1 VGSSLHGVEEPTV
14 VSLLTRQLRL
24 KLYKE
29 NLMGK
34 TNSTPPRDAI
44 ALLTEDHQRVRE
56 LLGEMEETTERAVR
70 KREEL
75 LATIEQE
82 LEIHTKIEGDIFY
95 PAFRDAAKKK
105 DDKDLYYEALE
116 EHHVVDMVMPEFKE
130 TKADSEEF
138 GAKAKVL
145 KDLVEHHA
153 GEEEKEMFPRAKKL
167 MDREQLLDLGQQL
180 VQAKASLMSEG
191 AKARR

>member
-1 VGSSLHGVEEPTV
+1 M
-14 VSLLTRQLRL
+14 R
-24 KLYKE
+24 
-29 NLMGK
+29 K
-34 TNSTPPRDAI
+34 TNGTPPKDAI
-44 ALLTEDHQRVRE
+44 TLLTEDHQRVRE
-56 LLGEMEETTERAVR
+56 LLGEMEETTERAVS

-75 LATIEQE
+75 LATIKQE
-82 LEIHTKIEGDIFY
+82 LEIHTKIEEDIFY

-105 DDKDLYYEALE
+105 DDKDLYALE
-116 EHHVVDMVMPEFKE
+116 EHHVVDMVMPEIKK

-180 VQAKASLMSEG
+180 AQARDSLMSEG

>member
-1 VGSSLHGVEEPTV
+1 MRKASG
-14 VSLLTRQLRL
+14 
-24 KLYKE
+24 
-29 NLMGK
+29 
-34 TNSTPPRDAI
+34 TPPKDAI
-44 ALLTEDHQRVRE
+44 TLLTEDHQRVRE
-56 LLGEMEETTERAVR
+56 LLGEMEETTERAVS

-82 LEIHTKIEGDIFY
+82 LEIHTKIEEDIFY

-116 EHHVVDMVMPEFKE
+116 EHHVVDMVMPEIKK
-130 TKADSEEF
+130 TKADSDEF

-167 MDREQLLDLGQQL
+167 MDREQLLDLGRQL
-180 VQAKASLMSEG
+180 AQAKDSLMSEG